1 MCGTPVTTRHGFAQ
15 AIFAAA
21 HRAGLLARAAR
32 STILTSAYP
41 RPAPRPANSS
51 LNT

>member
-21 HRAGLLARAAR
+21 HRAGLLACTPLVQP
-32 STILTSAYP
+32 S
-41 RPAPRPANSS
+41 
-51 LNT
+51 